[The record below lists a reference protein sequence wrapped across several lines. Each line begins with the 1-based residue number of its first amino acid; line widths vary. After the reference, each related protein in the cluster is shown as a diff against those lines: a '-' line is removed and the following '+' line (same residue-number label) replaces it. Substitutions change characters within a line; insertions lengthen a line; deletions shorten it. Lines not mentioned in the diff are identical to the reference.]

1 MPISFRK
8 LRAVMESRGVKKF
21 DLRKAGVNSQ
31 ILDKVLSDGNVDTRT
46 IGKLC
51 RLLRC
56 QPGDI
61 MEYDEDQEE
70 QGAAHEEQEE

>member
-8 LRAVMESRGVKKF
+8 LRAVMESRGVKKY
-21 DLRKAGVNSQ
+21 DLRKDGVNSQ

-51 RLLRC
+51 RLLHC

-70 QGAAHEEQEE
+70 QEAAHEEQEE